1 LFIFFSSSLIIS
13 VCIGLF
19 ALASI
24 IIILLLCL
32 CRCYLKNS
40 SARQQSITKS
50 STNQQLKH
58 TKSMSHG
65 TIKKSSYN
73 RNSSCTSSS
82 VTSGSSSA
90 STTSSSPKT
99 NEITIFCENDDDVH
113 QKILMIDPTCHQRQL
128 ADNCSNSTSFML
140 NNPLSSTGNQNEFV
154 QHRNLN
160 IYSHGSTYM
169 NAMSSGSG
177 SICASHTPLLQ
188 SNLNSTQSSFMTHTT
203 TNNNNN
209 NNNNN
214 STNPLQMMNLEDN
227 DDFLMST
234 SSNLEFLKT
243 HSLFNTTP
251 LNYYPSMTLA
261 SSLKA
266 PTTIIED
273 PPNYSDSQSLFKKPL
288 NSFLHGSTNEQTL
301 LNPSTTFNQQQ
312 PQNMLDYRFST
323 FLPPVFHKNNEFM

>member
-1 LFIFFSSSLIIS
+1 
-13 VCIGLF
+13 VCIGLI

-40 SARQQSITKS
+40 STRHQSITKS

-58 TKSMSHG
+58 TNSMNRG
-65 TIKKSSYN
+65 TKYN

-160 IYSHGSTYM
+160 IYSHGSTYI

-203 TNNNNN
+203 NNNNN
-209 NNNNN
+209 
-214 STNPLQMMNLEDN
+214 TMNPHQMMNLEDN
-227 DDFLMST
+227 EDFLTST

-251 LNYYPSMTLA
+251 LNYYPSMTLT

-273 PPNYSDSQSLFKKPL
+273 PPTYTDSQSLFKKPL
-288 NSFLHGSTNEQTL
+288 NSFLHGSSTNEQTL
-301 LNPSTTFNQQQ
+301 LNPPTTFTQQQ
-312 PQNMLDYRFST
+312 QQNMLDYRFST
-323 FLPPVFHKNNEFM
+323 FLPPVFIKNNELM